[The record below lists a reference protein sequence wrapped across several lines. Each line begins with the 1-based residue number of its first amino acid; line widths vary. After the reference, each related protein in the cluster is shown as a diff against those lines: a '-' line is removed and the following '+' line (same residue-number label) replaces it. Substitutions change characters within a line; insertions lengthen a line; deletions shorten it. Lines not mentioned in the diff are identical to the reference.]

1 MTESARVRSSAA
13 NVCASSES
21 VPWRAEMTVCAI
33 WFHVAQIGG
42 FQNRPICVW
51 SGVLVEPPAIPSV
64 CTSLMAAAYW
74 GLASDGGAGGRN
86 VKPRRTTNG
95 RTRPQF
101 VNTGAASAGGGSWEP
116 PRAPPGGEGGGGAP
130 PAAPPR
136 DPRTPP

>member
-51 SGVLVEPPAIPSV
+51 SGVLVAPPAIPSV

-74 GLASDGGAGGRN
+74 GLASDGG
-86 VKPRRTTNG
+86 
-95 RTRPQF
+95 
-101 VNTGAASAGGGSWEP
+101 GGGGKAQPRPPPERQSAP
-116 PRAPPGGEGGGGAP
+116 PARDPRAPSPRGARLP
-130 PAAPPR
+130 FAPAAPRGQPAVGA
-136 DPRTPP
+136 PA